1 MSCGLLGPELGSQV
15 ALCFTGTFQTCHRE
29 SGLFTPCRVG
39 SKPSVCDVALIE
51 FSARVWRSCQEPR
64 ATFVSTSRGSTGVVR
79 GLGPLVVRSTP
90 KGRVAEVPS
99 GLRSPPEVALTAHGL
114 RALGSEAGSM
124 QRSTPGCWVPR
135 GSSDAYTDVRTALP
149 MFPSCSRRLEAA
161 VWPCHLPAAVP
172 VDVGGF
178 PPLLSMT

>member
-51 FSARVWRSCQEPR
+51 FSARVWRSRQEPR

-99 GLRSPPEVALTAHGL
+99 GLQSPPEVALTAHGL

-124 QRSTPGCWVPR
+124 QRAPQGAGCRVDPLMPTPTSGQPCRCSLHAHGVWR
-135 GSSDAYTDVRTALP
+135 LP
-149 MFPSCSRRLEAA
+149 CGPATCLLLFQWTWG
-161 VWPCHLPAAVP
+161 VFHLC
-172 VDVGGF
+172 F
-178 PPLLSMT
+178 R